1 MTTLKQLKY
10 ETVVSLMTTDLN
22 SLANNASVLS
32 AAAGGDTTDAN
43 LLGDFELVVTFDTN
57 PTAGSTVEL
66 YLLRAA
72 DGTNYEDGSASV
84 APNPGS
90 RVGSFPVRAVT
101 TAQRIVLRD
110 VPLPPGLY
118 KALILNDATG
128 QAFAASGNTLK
139 VRPHNLQ
146 NV

>member
-1 MTTLKQLKY
+1 MTF
-10 ETVVSLMTTDLN
+10 
-22 SLANNASVLS
+22 
-32 AAAGGDTTDAN
+32 G
-43 LLGDFELVVTFDTN
+43 TN
-57 PTAGSTVEL
+57 PTAGATIEL

-84 APNPGS
+84 APNAGS

-101 TAQRIVLRD
+101 TAQRIVVRD

-118 KALILNDATG
+118 KALILNYATG